1 MEDINLHFTGDF
13 HAIASAHNLLSA
25 MLDAH
30 LHHGNALGLDT
41 RRITWPR
48 TIDMNDRA
56 LRNVIVG
63 LGGLNAGP
71 AREERFVIIPGS
83 EIMAIMALA
92 TGIEDLEQRLARII
106 VGLTSDKHP
115 VRASDLKAQGAM
127 TLLLKDAI
135 NPNLVQTL
143 EGGPAFIHCG
153 PFGNIAH
160 GCNSV
165 VATRLALTLCDVV
178 LTEAGFGADLGA
190 EKFFDIKCRM
200 AGLNPEA
207 AIVVATVRA
216 LKMHGGV
223 KKDALGKSDVDAVR
237 RGGAGARA
245 AACDGAG
252 RDAGVH
258 GEDAILVLGRSGE
271 AGGAERVHAPGPR
284 HSAFG
289 RRGVRCGPRG
299 RHHDYAGPLQDARGR
314 TDPGA
319 PGRHDRGTF
328 LMAHKA
334 LGIVVTQRAPK
345 AIGPYSQAVV
355 VDGMVYTAG
364 QIPLD
369 PETGAI
375 VGQTTPEQVE
385 QVLKN
390 LGAILK
396 AAGSGLDLV
405 VKTTVYLVDLADFPA
420 MNEVYARYFPTH
432 KPARSTVQAAALP
445 RAVRVEIDAIARVG

>member
-1 MEDINLHFTGDF
+1 MSSIGTTWAYPPPAAPPFTPNTGPSDGSRMQSAAFFPSFRSACVTPTVTVDLPSPAGEGKSTVTVGVTQALRKLGKNAALCIREPSLGPVFGVKGGAAGGGYAQVVPMEAMNLHFTGDF

-25 MLDAH
+25 MLDEH

-56 LRNVIVG
+56 LRNIIVG

-71 AREERFVIIPGS
+71 TREERFVIIPGS
-83 EIMAIMALA
+83 EIMAIMSLA

-200 AGLNPEA
+200 AGLKPEA
-207 AIVVATVRA
+207 AVIVATVRA

-223 KKDALGKSDVDAVR
+223 KKEDLGKPDVEAVNRFLTDTDAEVEAVSAACAAEAAQAVRSDVWE
-237 RGGAGARA
+237 RGGEGGLALA
-245 AACDGAG
+245 
-252 RDAGVH
+252 
-258 GEDAILVLGRSGE
+258 E
-271 AGGAERVHAPGPR
+271 ALLR
-284 HSAFG
+284 
-289 RRGVRCGPRG
+289 
-299 RHHDYAGPLQDARGR
+299 L
-314 TDPGA
+314 
-319 PGRHDRGTF
+319 
-328 LMAHKA
+328 
-334 LGIVVTQRAPK
+334 
-345 AIGPYSQAVV
+345 
-355 VDGMVYTAG
+355 
-364 QIPLD
+364 LD
-369 PETGAI
+369 TS
-375 VGQTTPEQVE
+375 
-385 QVLKN
+385 
-390 LGAILK
+390 K
-396 AAGSGLDLV
+396 AAFQPLYDE
-405 VKTTVYLVDLADFPA
+405 KRP
-420 MNEVYARYFPTH
+420 
-432 KPARSTVQAAALP
+432 
-445 RAVRVEIDAIARVG
+445 